1 MNRRSL
7 VKNSIVAFSG
17 VMLAANILEA
27 KTPAQ
32 PEGPFYPI
40 IDQID
45 KDADLIRVEGK
56 TQIAKGEIVIVS
68 GRVIDQHNQPVVNAR
83 VEIWQACHTGKYDH
97 PSDPNIAPLDPNFQY
112 WGIAQ
117 TNTNGDYKFRTIIP
131 GAYPAGDSWVRP
143 PHIHFKISA
152 LGYLELITQMY
163 FAGDKLNENDLI
175 LKRLSK
181 SDQNQVI
188 VKFVTEENTPHP
200 VGVFNIEIEKI

>member
-17 VMLAANILEA
+17 AMLAANILEA

-40 IDQID
+40 VDQID

-68 GRVIDQHNQPVVNAR
+68 GRVIDQHNHPVANAR
-83 VEIWQACHTGKYDH
+83 VEIWQACESGKYDH
-97 PSDPNIAPLDPNFQY
+97 PSDPNTAPLDPNFQY

-131 GAYPAGDSWVRP
+131 GAYPAGDTWVRP

-163 FAGDKLNENDLI
+163 FAGDKLNDKDLI
-175 LKRLSK
+175 LKRLSQ
-181 SDQNQVI
+181 SDQNKVI
-188 VKFVTEENTPHP
+188 VNFAKEESMPHP